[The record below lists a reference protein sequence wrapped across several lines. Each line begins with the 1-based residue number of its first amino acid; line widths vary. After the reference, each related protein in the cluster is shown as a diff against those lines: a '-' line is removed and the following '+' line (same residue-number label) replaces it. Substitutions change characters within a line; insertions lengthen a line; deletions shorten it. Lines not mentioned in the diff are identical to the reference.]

1 MLSLQMSRGQRQKW
15 ENRIVSPNS
24 SFHERSVRQEVKSL
38 GVIEP
43 KHHC

>member
-1 MLSLQMSRGQRQKW
+1 MLSLLMSRRQRQKW
-15 ENRIVSPNS
+15 KNRIVSPIS
-24 SFHERSVRQEVKSL
+24 SFHERSMKQEVKNL